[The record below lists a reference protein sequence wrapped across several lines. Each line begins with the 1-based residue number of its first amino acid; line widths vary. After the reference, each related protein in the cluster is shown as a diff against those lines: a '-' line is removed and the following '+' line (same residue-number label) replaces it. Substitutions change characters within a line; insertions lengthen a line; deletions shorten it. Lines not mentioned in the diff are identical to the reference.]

1 MVQLSGI
8 INKGNERNITDKQ
21 VVSIT
26 SKNIVTSE
34 ISLRRITYN

>member
-8 INKGNERNITDKQ
+8 TNKGNQRNITDKQ

-26 SKNIVTSE
+26 SKNTVNSE